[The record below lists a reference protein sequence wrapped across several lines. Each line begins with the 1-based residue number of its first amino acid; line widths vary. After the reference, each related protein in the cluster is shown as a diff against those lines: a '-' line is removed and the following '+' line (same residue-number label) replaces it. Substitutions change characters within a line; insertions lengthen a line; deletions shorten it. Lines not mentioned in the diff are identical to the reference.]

1 MVKHK
6 LKITPDKQIEYLIR
20 ARYSLIYIVSSEESR
35 VESVLKQVAINRSKK
50 LFFWSIT
57 KGLQGDDNFCKEELR
72 EPLKTLDFIDESDTN
87 GFFVLRDFHPFL
99 QDAVV
104 IRRLR
109 DLNKSLKT
117 QSNNKNI
124 IILSPI
130 LKIPQELEK
139 EISII
144 QFDLPQRNELNDII
158 GQVIRLVENPE
169 TIEVYKDMH
178 KREKI
183 LEAALGL
190 TSEEAENVFA
200 RSIVQTGQFD
210 INIILSEKEQ
220 IIRKSGVL
228 EFYKTDEDIDDVG
241 GLENLKSWLQKR
253 TNAFTPEARDFGLPQ
268 PKGVLLIGIPG
279 CGKSLTAKAISN
291 LWKLP
296 LLKLDVGRV
305 FSSLVGSS
313 EENVRNA
320 ISTAEAI
327 APSILWLDELEK
339 GFSGMQSSGST
350 DAGTSARVFG
360 TFITWLQE
368 KTSPVFVVATAN
380 NVSQLP
386 PELIRKGRFDEIFYI
401 DLPNKEEREKIFK
414 IHIEKRKRDQE
425 IFNISQLSE
434 KTSGYSGAEIEQVVI
449 SALYDSFDSGEEL
462 SDERITHSI
471 GELFPLSQTMSEEIN
486 KIRAWAKTRARKAS
500 DNSYSDEIAGED
512 TPARL
517 EI

>member
-1 MVKHK
+1 MVKQRIH
-6 LKITPDKQIEYLIR
+6 ISADKQIEFLIR
-20 ARYSLIYIVSSEESR
+20 ARYSLIYIVSSEETR
-35 VESVLKQVAINRSKK
+35 VETVLKQIALNRSKK
-50 LFFWSIT
+50 VFFWSIT
-57 KGLQGDDNFCKEELR
+57 QGLQGDDNFSKDDLR
-72 EPLKTLDFIDESDTN
+72 EPLKTLDFIDESDSN

-117 QSNNKNI
+117 QANNKNI
-124 IILSPI
+124 IILSPM

-139 EISII
+139 EMSII
-144 QFDLPQRNELNDII
+144 QFDLPRRDELNKII
-158 GQVIRLVENPE
+158 GQVIRLVDNPE
-169 TIEVYKDMH
+169 TIEVYNDIH
-178 KREKI
+178 KREKV

-228 EFYKTDEDIDDVG
+228 EFYKTDEDIENVG
-241 GLENLKSWLQKR
+241 GLENLKTWLHKR

-268 PKGVLLIGIPG
+268 PKGILLIGIPG

-291 LWKLP
+291 LWRLP

-339 GFSGMQSSGST
+339 GFSGIQSSGAT

-360 TFITWLQE
+360 TFITWMQE

-401 DLPNKEEREKIFK
+401 DLPNKAEREKIFK
-414 IHIEKRKRDQE
+414 IHIEKRKRD
-425 IFNISQLSE
+425 IKNFNIPLLAE
-434 KTSGYSGAEIEQVVI
+434 KTSGYSGAEIEQIVI
-449 SALYDSFDSGEEL
+449 SALYDAFDSGIEL
-462 SDERITHSI
+462 SDERLLHSI
-471 GELFPLSQTMSEEIN
+471 SELFPLSQTMSEEIN
-486 KIRAWAKTRARKAS
+486 RIRTWAKNRARKAS
-500 DNSYSDEIAGED
+500 EVTFSDEIFGEESQ
-512 TPARL
+512 AKL